1 MGAGNEQ
8 VDEDQQAGAAQEE
21 ADDPEP
27 EEAQEQLTTQVLL
40 DQDNADFEEGEYV
53 DENEEA

>member
-21 ADDPEP
+21 ADDPEH

>member
-8 VDEDQQAGAAQEE
+8 VDEDQQAGAAEE

>member
-1 MGAGNEQ
+1 MGDGNEQ